1 MRFATPISINNTLL
15 KIKPNFIS
23 EINAIWLLNINPN
36 FIDGY
41 TEIFYED
48 ESNIIG
54 IQDKRTRKF
63 YTTNKFKNLD
73 ITYENV
79 ALEIS
84 RSSYNLNPKIDFS
97 KFLVYIRVDSETV
110 EDIFND
116 IWSTLGV

>member
-1 MRFATPISINNTLL
+1 MRFAPIISVNNTLL
-15 KIKPNFIS
+15 EVKPNFIS
-23 EINAIWLLNINPN
+23 EINAIWFLEAKPN

-48 ESNIIG
+48 EVNIIG

-63 YTTNKFKNLD
+63 YTTNKFKNLE
-73 ITYENV
+73 INYEDGV
-79 ALEIS
+79 LEIS
-84 RSSYNLNPKIDFS
+84 RSSYNLKPKIDFS
-97 KFLVYIRVDSETV
+97 KFIVYVRVDSETI